1 MNIQKIRY
9 ALWFLGFLLF
19 DRITK
24 HMALGMIKTHVIA
37 PFLSF
42 QLVFNRGISWGMF
55 HSEHH
60 GFFVALSVVI
70 VGIIAALAWHTYAR
84 YKVGRSIY
92 AELMVLAGAS
102 SNVIDRALYQG
113 VIDFVHLHIGDWSWP
128 IFNVAD
134 VAIVLGIFWMI
145 KEQYQEL

>member
-1 MNIQKIRY
+1 MNKQKIQY
-9 ALWFLGFLLF
+9 AVWFLALVLL

-24 HMALGMIKTHVIA
+24 HMALGMLSAYVLT
-37 PFLSF
+37 PFLEF

-60 GFFVALSVVI
+60 GFFVGLTLCI
-70 VGIIAALAWHTYAR
+70 VGIIAVLARHTYKR
-84 YKVGRSIY
+84 YVAGRSIY
-92 AELMVLAGAS
+92 AELTVLAGAL
-102 SNVIDRALYQG
+102 SNVIDRVVYQG

-128 IFNVAD
+128 IFNIAD
-134 VAIVLGIFWMI
+134 TAIVFGICWMI